1 MKTFIIYFLFLL
13 PVMALVLPIF
23 YMVKLYRWHAR
34 FKAAERDTEQAME
47 MMKRATNHEEFRMRE
62 ERVRECLE
70 TMTAINKE
78 PL

>member
-1 MKTFIIYFLFLL
+1 MIILAYCFCFLPLL
-13 PVMALVLPIF
+13 LVPF
-23 YMVKLYRWHAR
+23 MVVKLIRIYRWHAR